1 MTKRKIGVL
10 VSGRGSNF
18 QAVADKI
25 QKENLP
31 IEIAVVISDSP
42 EAYALKRAEKM
53 GIPHYAIARQDFVDK
68 ASFEA
73 AIDKKLREAG
83 VELVVLAGFMRILS
97 GDFVNSWYHKI
108 INIHPA
114 LLPAFTGL
122 DAQGQALNYGVKIA
136 GCTVHFVDAGMDT
149 GPIIMQ
155 AAVPVLDEDT
165 HDTLAARI
173 PLDTVPG
180 AVGNQIDGVSLRI
193 CSKRCRI
200 AAQGSH
206 GQRHP
211 VPVGSLETHQTT
223 V

>member
-25 QKENLP
+25 KKENLP

-42 EAYALKRAEKM
+42 EAYALQRAEKM
-53 GIPHYAIARQDFVDK
+53 GIPHCAIARQDFVDK

-73 AIDKKLREAG
+73 AIDKTLREAG

-114 LLPAFTGL
+114 LLPSFTGL

-173 PLDTVPG
+173 LVQEHTILPEVVKLWAEDLLTVNG
-180 AVGNQIDGVSLRI
+180 WKVKIR
-193 CSKRCRI
+193 K
-200 AAQGSH
+200 
-206 GQRHP
+206 
-211 VPVGSLETHQTT
+211 
-223 V
+223 

>member
-25 QKENLP
+25 KKENLP

-42 EAYALKRAEKM
+42 EAYALQRAEKM
-53 GIPHYAIARQDFVDK
+53 GIPHCAIARQDFVDK

-73 AIDKKLREAG
+73 AIDKTLREAG

-114 LLPAFTGL
+114 LLPSFTGL
-122 DAQGQALNYGVKIA
+122 DAQGQALNYGGKIA

-173 PLDTVPG
+173 LVQEHTILPEVVKLWAEDRLTVNG
-180 AVGNQIDGVSLRI
+180 RKVKIR
-193 CSKRCRI
+193 K
-200 AAQGSH
+200 
-206 GQRHP
+206 
-211 VPVGSLETHQTT
+211 
-223 V
+223 

>member
-1 MTKRKIGVL
+1 M
-10 VSGRGSNF
+10 
-18 QAVADKI
+18 
-25 QKENLP
+25 
-31 IEIAVVISDSP
+31 
-42 EAYALKRAEKM
+42 
-53 GIPHYAIARQDFVDK
+53 DK

-173 PLDTVPG
+173 LVQEHTILPEVVKLWAEDRLTVNG
-180 AVGNQIDGVSLRI
+180 RKVKIR
-193 CSKRCRI
+193 K
-200 AAQGSH
+200 
-206 GQRHP
+206 
-211 VPVGSLETHQTT
+211 
-223 V
+223 